1 MKYEDRIDIFYLHK
15 QRQCLEERDKV
26 GILEMFTVK
35 KQLCVFAQTVLK
47 LPSLGIFKYAIQ
59 KHRNTRLSW
68 ILLECLHHEIWGL
81 AAFPHQTET
90 TSYLSLGY
98 ETFKTDS
105 VHCQPI
111 EPCYYCN
118 NFSRSLTSFLIVCQE
133 TWEIDQGEFMLLPQ
147 ILYKKC
153 DFSFAD
159 ACLFFF

>member
-1 MKYEDRIDIFYLHK
+1 MCFCIDCSKIAFLGNFSVCHLETQK
-15 QRQCLEERDKV
+15 QW
-26 GILEMFTVK
+26 
-35 KQLCVFAQTVLK
+35 
-47 LPSLGIFKYAIQ
+47 
-59 KHRNTRLSW
+59 HSW
-68 ILLECLHHEIWGL
+68 ILLECLHHEIRGL

-90 TSYLSLGY
+90 TSYLNPSY

-133 TWEIDQGEFMLLPQ
+133 TWKIDQGEFMLLPQ
-147 ILYKKC
+147 ILYKKKKC

-159 ACLFFF
+159 VCLFFLLKEKHTKTSTNK